1 LVGIRIGDKA
11 QEDSAMVR
19 SMRICAFVVLALGMA
34 GVAACSKQEP
44 TSNTQPKKEAAPI
57 AVKKTTAKG
66 TIKADPNPVKVCDGT
81 GAGVTNLSWSAD
93 VDTIEV
99 RIDAPDGSLFA
110 HTGADGGGKPTGKW
124 VRDGTVVYL
133 QDLSG
138 GNPLTAENTIA
149 TLTLRVTTE
158 GCP

>member
-1 LVGIRIGDKA
+1 MTN
-11 QEDSAMVR
+11 SAR
-19 SMRICAFVVLALGMA
+19 LCGFVVLALVVG
-34 GVAACSKQEP
+34 GIPACSKQP
-44 TSNTQPKKEAAPI
+44 NQSNSLQKNESTPKSEAKPGA
-57 AVKKTTAKG
+57 ARKTTATG

-81 GAGVTNLSWSAD
+81 GAGITNLSWSAD

-110 HTGADGGGKPTGKW
+110 HTGAAGGSKPTGKW
-124 VRDGTVVYL
+124 VRDGTIVYL
-133 QDLSG
+133 QDLSDG
-138 GNPLTAENTIA
+138 KSLSADNTIT

>member
-1 LVGIRIGDKA
+1 
-11 QEDSAMVR
+11 MVK
-19 SMRICAFVVLALGMA
+19 SMRLGVFVVLALGAA
-34 GVAACSKQEP
+34 GVAACSKQVP
-44 TSNTQPKKEAAPI
+44 PSNTTPQKPAEPI
-57 AVKKTTAKG
+57 AVKKTTATG
-66 TIKADPNPVKVCDGT
+66 TLKADPNPVKVCDGT
-81 GAGVTNLSWSAD
+81 GAGITNLSWSAD

-110 HTGADGGGKPTGKW
+110 HTGAAGGGKPTGKW

-138 GNPLTAENTIA
+138 GKPLTAENTIT
-149 TLTLRVTTE
+149 TLTLRVTTD

>member
-1 LVGIRIGDKA
+1 
-11 QEDSAMVR
+11 MVN
-19 SMRICAFVVLALGMA
+19 SMRSCTFFVLTLIIAGMP
-34 GVAACSKQEP
+34 ACSKQG
-44 TSNTQPKKEAAPI
+44 NQPDNSQKNAAIPST
-57 AVKKTTAKG
+57 APPSTAKKTTATG
-66 TIKADPNPVKVCDGT
+66 TIKAEPNPVKVCDGT
-81 GAGVTNLSWSAD
+81 GAGITNLAWSAD

-110 HTGADGGGKPTGKW
+110 HTGALGGSKPTGKW

-133 QDLSG
+133 QDLSNG
-138 GNPLTAENTIA
+138 KPLTAENTIT